1 MKKEYIS
8 PNVALVELS
17 TGDIMNISVNIVG
30 GDIGENPDGFATF
43 EEL

>member
-1 MKKEYIS
+1 MKKEYTS
-8 PNVALVELS
+8 PNLSLDDIS

-43 EEL
+43 ED